1 MFGEDVGAEGAHLNV
16 TCQGC
21 PEHYSA
27 RVHSLRLAY
36 EAMTYSSQ
44 ATITQLLDQLRSGSS
59 IVLNELFARTYE
71 TLHVLA
77 HQQRQ
82 HWHSDYTANTTAL
95 VHEAYLKLANYTH
108 FDWNNRAHFF
118 AVAATI
124 MRHILIDY
132 AKRRR
137 AEKRGGDKQMLSLD
151 EAKVERP
158 FPFSDEQAEVLVV
171 LDEAL
176 DRLRRLN
183 ERQSLVVEYR
193 FFGAMSIEE
202 TSEALEVSV
211 PTVNRDW
218 AMARAWLYRE
228 IQQAMQ
234 SSD

>member
-1 MFGEDVGAEGAHLNV
+1 
-16 TCQGC
+16 
-21 PEHYSA
+21 
-27 RVHSLRLAY
+27 
-36 EAMTYSSQ
+36 MTYSSQ

-59 IVLNELFARTYE
+59 IILDDLFARTYE

-82 HWHSDYTANTTAL
+82 HWHRDYTANTTAL
-95 VHEAYLKLANYTH
+95 VHEAYLKLADYTH
-108 FDWNNRAHFF
+108 FDWKNRAHFF

-151 EAKVERP
+151 EAMVTSERP

-176 DRLRRLN
+176 EGLRRLN

-193 FFGAMSIEE
+193 FFGGMTIEE
-202 TSEALEVSV
+202 TSEALEISV
-211 PTVNRDW
+211 ATVNRDW
-218 AMARAWLYRE
+218 AIARAWLYRE
-228 IQQAMQ
+228 MQQAMGC
-234 SSD
+234 